1 MSGNSLFYLDEAG
14 QNPNV
19 SNFWRDEA
27 ERKEKCFN
35 FTHRCKSLNCFKP
48 SVTWGEEFFNTWKQ
62 RLESSNMSDKKS
74 WKLQSYL
81 TVCSISCNQ
90 SFCFVVHAWRQR
102 TSVSVI
108 VSKKLM
114 KFLPVSVQPVQQS
127 GCPDHWRLQK
137 MYLNLFFFFI
147 VRLLTPQPG
156 KALSYQ
162 MKVRFVREL
171 GKAKWPS
178 WTSPSPDCLFYSHYL
193 SILNFLMRG

>member
-1 MSGNSLFYLDEAG
+1 M
-14 QNPNV
+14 
-19 SNFWRDEA
+19 
-27 ERKEKCFN
+27 
-35 FTHRCKSLNCFKP
+35 
-48 SVTWGEEFFNTWKQ
+48 TWGEEFFNTWKQ

-178 WTSPSPDCLFYSHYL
+178 WISHSPGSVFLAVYPFLIFWFSSRLLPCFKYIMIAKVL
-193 SILNFLMRG
+193 SWWIISCRSRMSFVDMYHNLK